1 MREGWTSLLICRAS
15 LLRGSGLESA
25 PAVRFA
31 FAVEVAVAVGFIVT
45 VGSISG
51 GEYARNMGFIGVP
64 SNS

>member
-1 MREGWTSLLICRAS
+1 M
-15 LLRGSGLESA
+15 LRGSGLESA